1 MLSCRTPILFNAPE
15 NFDEI
20 TVYLAS
26 DLHVGSA
33 SFNEKKWVGFEKLLS
48 DPASYVIFAG
58 DQMEMA
64 TRSSKSDVYTQT
76 MRPHEQKVWWKDHL
90 LPYKDKIIAIVDGNH
105 EFNRASKDAD
115 MYPLYDIAFALGIE
129 DRYRS
134 ECAFVDIG
142 VGKKPGTQRDL
153 RWRYVG
159 YVVHKAQNLAN
170 YGTAD
175 TIDGID
181 FFISGHTHKAMD
193 KPLGKLVYDPRNKK
207 ITERSVENLVCGSFL
222 TYDGY
227 AARNAYRPGSQK
239 LYKLILDGNG
249 KSITTVGFYV

>member
-1 MLSCRTPILFNAPE
+1 MLSCRLPIIFNAPE
-15 NFDEI
+15 NQEQI

-26 DLHVGSA
+26 DMHVGSM
-33 SFNEKKWVGFEKLLS
+33 SFNEQKWNGFEKLLTAP
-48 DPASYVIFAG
+48 DAYVIFAG

-90 LPYKDKIIAIVDGNH
+90 LPFKDKIIAIVDGNH

-129 DRYRS
+129 NRYRS

-142 VGKKPGTQRDL
+142 VGMRKKEQGL
-153 RWRYVG
+153 RHRYVG

-175 TIDGID
+175 AIDGID
-181 FFISGHTHKAMD
+181 FFVSGHTHKAMD

-207 ITERSVENLVCGSFL
+207 VTERSVENLVCGSFL

-239 LYKLILDGNG
+239 LYKLILDGKG
-249 KSITTVGFYV
+249 KSITTVGFYI

>member
-1 MLSCRTPILFNAPE
+1 MLSCRLPIIFNAPE
-15 NFDEI
+15 ELNEI
-20 TVYLAS
+20 NLYLAS
-26 DLHVGSA
+26 DMHVGSS
-33 SFNEKKWVGFEKLLS
+33 SFNEKKWSGFEKLLS
-48 DPASYVIFAG
+48 APDAYVIFAG

-64 TRSSKSDVYTQT
+64 TRSSKSDCYTQT

-90 LPYKDKIIAIVDGNH
+90 LPYKDKIVAIIDGNH
-105 EFNRASKDAD
+105 EYNRASKDAD
-115 MYPLYDIAFALGIE
+115 MFPLYDIAFALGIE

-142 VGKKPGTQRDL
+142 VGKKPSYRNL

-159 YVVHKAQNLAN
+159 YIVHKAQNLTN

-181 FFISGHTHKAMD
+181 FFVSGHTHKAMD

-207 ITERSVENLVCGSFL
+207 VTERSVENLVCGSFL

>member
-1 MLSCRTPILFNAPE
+1 MLSCRIPILFNAPAE
-15 NFDEI
+15 QEEI
-20 TVYLAS
+20 TLYLAS
-26 DLHVGSA
+26 DMHVGSM
-33 SFNEKKWVGFEKLLS
+33 SFNEKKWNGFEKLLTAP
-48 DPASYVIFAG
+48 DAYVIFAG

-90 LPYKDKIIAIVDGNH
+90 LPFKDKIIAIVDGNH

-115 MYPLYDIAFALGIE
+115 MYPLYDIAFALGVE
-129 DRYRS
+129 NRYRS

-142 VGKKPGTQRDL
+142 VGKKPQRGL

-159 YVVHKAQNLAN
+159 YVA
-170 YGTAD
+170 
-175 TIDGID
+175 
-181 FFISGHTHKAMD
+181 HKAMD

-207 ITERSVENLVCGSFL
+207 VTERSVENLVCGSFL

-239 LYKLILDGNG
+239 LYKLILDGKG
-249 KSITTVGFYV
+249 KSITTVGFYI

>member
-1 MLSCRTPILFNAPE
+1 MLSCRLPIIFNAPE
-15 NFDEI
+15 NQEQI

-26 DLHVGSA
+26 DMHVGSM
-33 SFNEKKWVGFEKLLS
+33 SFNEKKWNGFEKLLTAP
-48 DPASYVIFAG
+48 DAYVIFAG

-90 LPYKDKIIAIVDGNH
+90 LPFKDKIIAIVDGNH

-129 DRYRS
+129 NRYRS

-142 VGKKPGTQRDL
+142 VGMRKKEQGL
-153 RWRYVG
+153 RHRYVG

-175 TIDGID
+175 AIDGID
-181 FFISGHTHKAMD
+181 FFVSGHTHKAMD

-207 ITERSVENLVCGSFL
+207 VTERSVENLVCGSFL

-239 LYKLILDGNG
+239 LYKLILDGKG
-249 KSITTVGFYV
+249 KSITTVGFYI